1 MHSNSLI
8 GLGLQDAEYRDVANL
23 AFVSHSTGGCK
34 KTTE

>member
-8 GLGLQDAEYRDVANL
+8 GLGLQDAEHRDVTNL
-23 AFVSHSTGGCK
+23 AFVPYSAGGCK